1 MPTTKI
7 YIGSDHAGFKLKT
20 ILEEY
25 LKKAG
30 YTVVDLGPSAYDE
43 DDDYPDFSYAVA
55 QRVATDPLARGILL
69 CANAQGVSIVANKV
83 KGIRAAT
90 GFDEQVAQTSR
101 TDDDSNVLCLP
112 ARHLSKQ
119 EVLKITT
126 LWLQTDFSG
135 EERHLRRLQKLSEIE
150 SHIYPL

>member
-43 DDDYPDFSYAVA
+43 DDDYPDYIIPVA
-55 QRVATDPLARGILL
+55 QKVAKDKGCKGIVLGGSGQGESLA
-69 CANAQGVSIVANKV
+69 ANKV
-83 KGIRAAT
+83 KGIRAVVYYGGSMKIVT
-90 GFDEQVAQTSR
+90 LSR
-101 TDDDSNVLCLP
+101 EHNDANVLSLGARFVSAQEAKRAVKLWLETP
-112 ARHLSKQ
+112 FSEEARH
-119 EVLKITT
+119 T
-126 LWLQTDFSG
+126 
-135 EERHLRRLQKLSEIE
+135 RRLRKIAKYEQ
-150 SHIYPL
+150 